1 MFRAIEAIY
10 ENGRLKF
17 LEKIGNIKRARVMVV
32 FLDKKGEEG
41 LNRGKITKLPPIKL
55 PKESIEKYTKQFE
68 EAEKKIESEDIKLLE
83 DSFFSL
89 EPIDIGY
96 TNASMLDTIIANE
109 GITIRG

>member
-1 MFRAIEAIY
+1 MFKAIEAIY

-41 LNRGKITKLPPIKL
+41 LNRGKVTQLPLIKF
-55 PKESIEKYTKQFE
+55 PKETIEKYNRQFE
-68 EAEKKIESEDIKLLE
+68 EAEKKIESDDINLLK
-83 DSFFSL
+83 DPFFSL

-96 TNASMLDTIIANE
+96 TSANMLDTIIANE
-109 GITIRG
+109 GITGRR